1 MKIVPIRDSSE
12 EQKNFNRFQIYLNK
26 YKTHIINF
34 VSFLLFIISFHL
46 YIKSLEGCY
55 QGIYKCIKNISFF
68 FYIGYLVFFSAALMS
83 IILEM
88 AFFFKK
94 WYFILYFLPFINNFI
109 KHHNNNLIDHGFYNI
124 FGFILFFFFYFLL
137 IKIIKLFIFLIK
149 KKKYINILILILLN
163 LIIYLLIKK
172 YRNSACNNY
181 YKGFGEYKLNNNQ
194 KKNACYI
201 INPKKCDIP
210 VLSGLIDYS
219 FFINS
224 CENRDNDKKSFINYL
239 KKYNNNLNFSKN
251 EFYFPIT
258 TEFGIENFRVNVG
271 KNIRTEKIEGINDQL
286 SLKFKN
292 NKGYFEINLKYNE
305 TLVSERRFL
314 AKKFPVKYENI
325 FIIYI
330 DSLSRNHFMR
340 KLKKSGE
347 LIDYLIRN
355 RNSKLN
361 KQKYDKYKFD
371 KKVNAF
377 QFFKYISFIGYTPFN
392 YIPMFYGSNSTIIRK
407 YKNFLEIAAKRG
419 FITART
425 NGLCSKEP
433 VDFTFSKADYE
444 NSGIFCD
451 PHFRET
457 PLKRNCYYGKDS
469 NDYLFE
475 FSSKFLELYK
485 DERKIVSLYSNDAHE
500 GTFQQIKYID
510 NSLHNFLIE
519 ILTKYFDDKSII
531 FLMSDHGNGMPG
543 IYDILRS
550 DDKRIEILFGF
561 FFLILPKN
569 SNYTENL
576 IINEQKMMTPY
587 DIYGTFIDIIYS
599 DIEEKKYPE
608 SFKGQSIFKKI
619 NGKERTCNN
628 YYEFIKHPICACQ
641 NY

>member
-12 EQKNFNRFQIYLNK
+12 EQNNFNRFQSYLVK
-26 YKTHIINF
+26 YKTHFIIF
-34 VSFLLFIISFHL
+34 LSFLLFIISFHL

-55 QGIYKCIKNISFF
+55 EPMYICVQKISFF

-94 WYFILYFLPFINNFI
+94 WYFILYFLPFITNFI

-124 FGFILFFFFYFLL
+124 FGFIFFLIFDFLL
-137 IKIIKLFIFLIK
+137 IKIIQIFIFLIK
-149 KKKYINILILILLN
+149 KKKYINILIFILLN

-181 YKGFGEYKLNNNQ
+181 YKGFGEYKLNNN
-194 KKNACYI
+194 KEENACYI
-201 INPKKCDIP
+201 IKPKKCDIP
-210 VLSGLIDYS
+210 ILSGLIDYS

-239 KKYNNNLNFSKN
+239 KKYNKNLNFSKN

-258 TEFGIENFRVNVG
+258 TEFGIKNFRENVG
-271 KNIRTEKIEGINDQL
+271 KNMRTEKIEGINDQL

-314 AKKFPVKYENI
+314 AKNFPVKYENI

-340 KLKKSGE
+340 KLKKTGE

-361 KQKYDKYKFD
+361 KKKYDQYKFD

-377 QFFKYISFIGYTPFN
+377 QFFKYISFKGYTPYN
-392 YIPMFYGSNSTIIRK
+392 YIPMFYGSNSTNIKK

-433 VDFTFSKADYE
+433 VDFTFSKVDYE

-457 PLKRNCYYGKDS
+457 PLKRNCFYGKDS

-475 FSSKFLELYK
+475 FSTKFLELYK
-485 DERKIVSLYSNDAHE
+485 NERKIVSLYSNDAHE

-519 ILTKYFDDKSII
+519 ILTKYFNDKSII

-550 DDKRIEILFGF
+550 EDKKIEILFGF

-569 SNYTENL
+569 SIYTENL

-599 DIEEKKYPE
+599 DYEEKKYPE
-608 SFKGQSIFKKI
+608 SFKGQSIFNKI

-628 YYEFIKHPICACQ
+628 YYEFIKFPICACQ